1 MREREEWRGVCD
13 GWDCALPE
21 AVDSLLTPSDLQV
34 LVLSFIFFYIYKL
47 RIRQNYFQFDFSPF
61 DSFLVYLKPLRGHSW
76 G

>member
-34 LVLSFIFFYIYKL
+34 LAVSFIFLI
-47 RIRQNYFQFDFSPF
+47 ST
-61 DSFLVYLKPLRGHSW
+61 SSG
-76 G
+76 